1 MKGATRKVAG
11 GCNFDQRLVSLRIA
25 VISAQHVPIGH
36 EDLIDVDRFDRRL
49 FATVSLERNL
59 NDLARV
65 EIGQVS
71 GNTFAPIEDRPLGK
85 VEIKAKYPPFRFKP
99 NEKCCENCCAISDQ
113 FRSKTINSCFYLI
126 IYGFAAKAQNQA
138 AKWLWTYNNDR
149 PNMAI
154 VRFKPA
160 MKLKMA
166 A

>member
-1 MKGATRKVAG
+1 LKGATRKVAG

-25 VISAQHVPIGH
+25 VISAQRVPIGH

-65 EIGQVS
+65 EIGQVC
-71 GNTFAPIEDRPLGK
+71 GKTFAPIEDRPRLRG
-85 VEIKAKYPPFRFKP
+85 EIKAKYSPFRFEP
-99 NEKCCENCCAISDQ
+99 NGKCHENCCTISDQ
-113 FRSKTINSCFYLI
+113 FRSKIINNFFYYI
-126 IYGFAAKAQNQA
+126 IYSFAARAQNQA

-154 VRFKPA
+154 GRIKPA